1 MIWFN
6 IKKHFLHYFKQ
17 DILLLVCIIVTGYM
31 WLFSS
36 ALDNTNKTI
45 EQNIMKNIGYE
56 VKVSG
61 GVCDANAFMLG
72 GSSLES
78 KMQIMDSYYGIRQ
91 YLLDNNASFTPLFI
105 NKTNGYIILTPKQIE
120 LLKDTENYINY
131 KYFYGVDN
139 NYFKEND
146 IEIVDG
152 RAIENSGEIVINES
166 TYFIDEENSITEVN
180 IGDTLSVFI
189 NYDTVFDSN
198 GIYELIFDEPM
209 VFEVVGKYKERKA
222 NILEVEGDDF
232 QLNRRYYIS
241 REDAL
246 KYYDEYVRLF
256 RENNIRYKTNTDL
269 PLSRLHNV
277 KFTFENEEEFLE
289 KYSEIKRKIGYYS
302 TEDVVYEFSSNLD
315 WVNGVLQPLK
325 LMEEAFNS
333 FTTIFLILMAVLSS
347 LFILINYNQSKKAD
361 AIKMVLGMKYNDVL
375 KEKVIK
381 NILLTIMGFVASLV
395 LFQFSYPY
403 IIEKIFVDG
412 IKMQN
417 ELLRI
422 SSGAIDGFNS
432 YLDATS
438 NIDITTV
445 TFNEMIMIVFSMIL
459 IITVISVILYKLVQP
474 KNIKKA
480 ITD

>member
-1 MIWFN
+1 
-6 IKKHFLHYFKQ
+6 
-17 DILLLVCIIVTGYM
+17 
-31 WLFSS
+31 
-36 ALDNTNKTI
+36 
-45 EQNIMKNIGYE
+45 
-56 VKVSG
+56 
-61 GVCDANAFMLG
+61 
-72 GSSLES
+72 
-78 KMQIMDSYYGIRQ
+78 
-91 YLLDNNASFTPLFI
+91 
-105 NKTNGYIILTPKQIE
+105 
-120 LLKDTENYINY
+120 
-131 KYFYGVDN
+131 
-139 NYFKEND
+139 
-146 IEIVDG
+146 
-152 RAIENSGEIVINES
+152 
-166 TYFIDEENSITEVN
+166 
-180 IGDTLSVFI
+180 
-189 NYDTVFDSN
+189 
-198 GIYELIFDEPM
+198 
-209 VFEVVGKYKERKA
+209 
-222 NILEVEGDDF
+222 
-232 QLNRRYYIS
+232 
-241 REDAL
+241 
-246 KYYDEYVRLF
+246 
-256 RENNIRYKTNTDL
+256 
-269 PLSRLHNV
+269 
-277 KFTFENEEEFLE
+277 
-289 KYSEIKRKIGYYS
+289 
-302 TEDVVYEFSSNLD
+302 
-315 WVNGVLQPLK
+315 
-325 LMEEAFNS
+325 
-333 FTTIFLILMAVLSS
+333 MAVLSS